1 MNWPTERDLPEGRHR
16 LLKEFV
22 MTEIDNKPPRKR
34 LPRLAILAPV
44 LGLAVAVA
52 VAVPLVGGTPAY
64 ALNKTPD
71 GLINITINEVKDPKK
86 LQEDLRAMGANV
98 VVDYIPRGKKC
109 SPQPRSSHFL
119 SREEA
124 PLSVF
129 PRPADVTEPGFV
141 IDPKVIGPG
150 QTGVLEFSISKV
162 GDETEG
168 TDYGTTGADG
178 SLIVRDEKEI
188 IVVGNWF
195 RVGEDPI
202 ADCTLVDTT
211 DAPLSH

>member
-1 MNWPTERDLPEGRHR
+1 MSRTTERDLPEGRHR

-22 MTEIDNKPPRKR
+22 MTEIDRRPARGRFPRPA
-34 LPRLAILAPV
+34 LLAPV
-44 LGLAVAVA
+44 AGLAAAAA
-52 VAVPLVGGTPAY
+52 VAVPLLLGGAPAY
-64 ALNKTPD
+64 AVTRGPD
-71 GLINITINEVKDPKK
+71 GFIRITINEAKDPKK

-119 SREEA
+119 ST

-129 PRPADVTEPGFV
+129 PAPAGWEPREGMEPGFV

-150 QTGVLEFSISKV
+150 QTGVLEFSVGEVRGGVVAGIWAKV
-162 GDETEG
+162 GE
-168 TDYGTTGADG
+168 
-178 SLIVRDEKEI
+178 S
-188 IVVGNWF
+188 
-195 RVGEDPI
+195 PI
-202 ADCTLVDTT
+202 ADCELVDTT